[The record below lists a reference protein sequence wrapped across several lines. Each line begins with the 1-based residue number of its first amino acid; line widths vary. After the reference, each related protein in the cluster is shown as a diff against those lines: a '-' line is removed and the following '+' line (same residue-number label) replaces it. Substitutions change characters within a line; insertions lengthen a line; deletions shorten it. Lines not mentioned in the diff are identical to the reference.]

1 MTKMEIKTPEW
12 CPEMVRETGA
22 CTAKFPKITP
32 VFHPVTV
39 GTQLLGLLTAKHNII
54 LDDESFLFTLDLL

>member
-1 MTKMEIKTPEW
+1 
-12 CPEMVRETGA
+12 MVRETGA